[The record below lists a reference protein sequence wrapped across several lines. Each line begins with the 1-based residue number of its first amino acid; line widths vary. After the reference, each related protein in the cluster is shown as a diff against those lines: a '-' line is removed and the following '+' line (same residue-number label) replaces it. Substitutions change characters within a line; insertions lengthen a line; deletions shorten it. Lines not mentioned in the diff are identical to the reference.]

1 MGYTSDVYLR
11 VAEPLVEVIDAAR
24 KLNKTL
30 DKMLTYGSGE
40 QGVNWSSS
48 KTDFHWANTK
58 WYDTYPEVMAVNDM
72 LDMLQDDDY
81 GFVALGEGEGDI
93 ERKGDPAAYDIYI
106 QTSVDW

>member
-1 MGYTSDVYLR
+1 MGYRSDVYLR
-11 VAEPLVEVIDAAR
+11 VAEPLVEVVDAAR

-30 DKMLTYGSGE
+30 DKMLSDGSSDA
-40 QGVNWSSS
+40 V
-48 KTDFHWANTK
+48 TDFHWSCVK

-81 GFVALGEGEGDI
+81 GFVALGEEEGDI
-93 ERKGDPAAYDIYI
+93 QRKGDPACYDIYI